1 MEEKSLLVQFMGDT
15 PVSRIIDFMIENKGL
30 DFSKEEIAG
39 GAGISRTALFNHWAQ
54 IEQFELVKVTR
65 KFGKAKL
72 YTLDAEN
79 EITKQILA
87 LEFKLIEHKMKS
99 EARAQSQKNN
109 SEISA

>member
-1 MEEKSLLVQFMGDT
+1 MKKSLLIQMIGDT
-15 PVSRIIDFMIENKGL
+15 SAIRIIDFLIENKGL
-30 DFSKEEIAG
+30 DFSKEEIAK
-39 GAGISRTALFNHWAQ
+39 GAGISRTALFNHWEK

-87 LEFKLIEHKMKS
+87 LEFKLIEFKMKS
-99 EARAQSQKNN
+99 EALAQDRKNN
-109 SEISA
+109 SEISVS